1 MNPAPFDKVNRDK
14 SLNTKRDIPRPNKWC
29 GVNYHLLKTIILTI
43 VFIQVNYANQ
53 TKPIVISPFVD
64 FSYDVSTNNW
74 YYPSYYD
81 YDHYTHDGSNL
92 SFGLNIY
99 RKPLYLQLQL
109 ANYLNYLRND
119 GDAYGIVKVGMNEEM
134 YKNSF
139 FDMNFSYTDNLSQYI
154 HYSAYS
160 GSVGYYHLFMPIDT
174 LASAYFSFGV
184 NLGFVNHTYWERY
197 SVDPG
202 LYPYYYSTNY
212 TEMFTI
218 AEFAWINKYL
228 RPYIAFGIQNI
239 TNSDYYFSPRNSGF
253 FSIGIQAHLENVFPY
268 FSGNQ
273 TKMTY
278 YKHDDYY
285 PIYVEKP
292 NIYLYP
298 ESTTQVKVTL
308 VPKNSNDIIQS
319 IPSYQKGWDISIQ
332 PSGKID
338 NKYEYLFYEGKLAK
352 YPKSEIGWSIPAS
365 VLWQFL
371 PQKMAEFGFNEKE
384 IKDFVDYWQTHLP
397 KSEFYK
403 IVPIVNHEI
412 DKEFALKIEPLPQ
425 SILRVWFYI
434 NPVEKQSNLN
444 PPLITN
450 FERKGFTVV
459 EWGVLLKK

>member
-1 MNPAPFDKVNRDK
+1 MR
-14 SLNTKRDIPRPNKWC
+14 
-29 GVNYHLLKTIILTI
+29 YLLLTI
-43 VFIQVNYANQ
+43 FCLVIIISSVNGNQ
-53 TKPIVISPFVD
+53 NQPVVISPFID
-64 FSYDVSTNNW
+64 FGYDVSVDN
-74 YYPSYYD
+74 SYD
-81 YDHYTHDGSNL
+81 YTYDYSSYTRDVTNL
-92 SFGLNIY
+92 CLGVNVY

-119 GDAYGIVKVGMNEEM
+119 GDAIGIVKVGMNEEM

-184 NLGFVNHTYWERY
+184 NLGFVNHTYRERY

-202 LYPYYYSTNY
+202 WYPYYYSTNY

-253 FSIGIQAHLENVFPY
+253 FSIGIQAQLNNIFPY

-278 YKHDDYY
+278 YKHNDYHWYDGVTY
-285 PIYVEKP
+285 PRKP

-298 ESTTQVKVTL
+298 ETTINVKVNLTSQKGNY
-308 VPKNSNDIIQS
+308 VTVS
-319 IPSYQKGWDISIQ
+319 IPSYNDGWEVMAE
-332 PSGKID
+332 PSGIID
-338 NKYEYLFYEGKLAK
+338 KKYEYLFYEG
-352 YPKSEIGWSIPAS
+352 SEIIFEPTNFGWSVPS
-365 VLWQFL
+365 LELWQFL
-371 PQKMAEFGFNEKE
+371 PKKMAEYGFNKKE
-384 IKDFVDYWQTHLP
+384 IKDFIDYWQIHLP
-397 KSEFYK
+397 KGEFYD
-403 IVPIVNHEI
+403 IIPIVNHEI

-425 SILRVWFYI
+425 SLLRVWFYI
-434 NPVEKQSNLN
+434 NSVEKQSKLN
-444 PPLITN
+444 PPFITN

-459 EWGVLLKK
+459 EWGVLLK